1 VDQLHTPL
9 VQIVDVQSAPAP
21 HAAPDA
27 HPGPPEAG
35 LHGGG
40 RQTLP
45 VQTRDPQ
52 SAADSHPLPRGQIG
66 LHARGPH
73 LLLLVQTPEE
83 QSAPAPQLLPL
94 GHAGVSRAQA
104 GAAHL
109 RLALQMPD
117 PQSDPA
123 AQVLPSGQLG
133 RHA

>member
-1 VDQLHTPL
+1 M
-9 VQIVDVQSAPAP
+9 QIVDVQSAPAP
-21 HAAPDA
+21 HATPDT

-52 SAADSHPLPRGQIG
+52 SAADSQALPRGQVG
-66 LHARGPH
+66 PQARGPH
-73 LLLLVQTPEE
+73 LLLLVQRPDE
-83 QSAPAPQLLPL
+83 QSAAAPQLFPS
-94 GHAGVSRAQA
+94 GQAGVMIAHA

-109 RLALQMPD
+109 RAALQMPD